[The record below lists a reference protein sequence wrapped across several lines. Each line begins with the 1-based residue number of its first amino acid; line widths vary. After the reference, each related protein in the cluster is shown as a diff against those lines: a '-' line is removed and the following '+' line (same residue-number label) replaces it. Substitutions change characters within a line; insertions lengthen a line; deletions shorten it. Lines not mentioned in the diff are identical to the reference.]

1 MDRPEEY
8 GPKGNTPKDIKRRKN
23 IIGDYFARWNAAHPD
38 KKIWNNSLQA
48 YIHVKFLSINETKG
62 HASVSF
68 ESTQKVFDLTAILR
82 DAIVV
87 KINKAKTND
96 KNQKAFD
103 QMFILSYRTTRLLV
117 GHQVSKDEYV
127 LYCITAKK

>member
-1 MDRPEEY
+1 MEKEY
-8 GPKGNTPKDIKRRKN
+8 IIPKGNTPKDIKTRKN

-96 KNQKAFD
+96 KKQKAFD

-127 LYCITAKK
+127 LYCITAK